1 MLKLTYT
8 DIVFR
13 TLYKEKGLQE
23 LAKAANLG
31 HVNALKK
38 LGDVYYF
45 GKITA
50 KDLEKAYSFYL
61 MAAENGDAY
70 AMYSIG
76 YMIVKKEYLLADRY
90 TGISW
95 LQKASYLG
103 YKAAPE
109 LLYNL

>member
-1 MLKLTYT
+1 
-8 DIVFR
+8 
-13 TLYKEKGLQE
+13 
-23 LAKAANLG
+23 
-31 HVNALKK
+31 
-38 LGDVYYF
+38 
-45 GKITA
+45 
-50 KDLEKAYSFYL
+50 

-90 TGISW
+90 SGISW

-103 YKAAPE
+103 YKSATE